1 MGKRCVTVT
10 CGASKKSRGTG
21 LVLGSLFGVLLGAIR
36 VAGGALA
43 ERLKSLTERRQ
54 GRIRR
59 AADVSV

>member
-1 MGKRCVTVT
+1 MGKRCDGVT
-10 CGASKKSRGTG
+10 CGASKNSRGR
-21 LVLGSLFGVLLGAIR
+21 SLFGVLPGAIR
-36 VAGGALA
+36 IAGGALA